1 MDLPVA
7 YKYAAEVMVENM
19 MSADANEESRR
30 LSKNAPL
37 IGLALNK
44 NSIFIS

>member
-19 MSADANEESRR
+19 MSADANEGI
-30 LSKNAPL
+30 A
-37 IGLALNK
+37 A
-44 NSIFIS
+44 FIEKRSPNWTGIK